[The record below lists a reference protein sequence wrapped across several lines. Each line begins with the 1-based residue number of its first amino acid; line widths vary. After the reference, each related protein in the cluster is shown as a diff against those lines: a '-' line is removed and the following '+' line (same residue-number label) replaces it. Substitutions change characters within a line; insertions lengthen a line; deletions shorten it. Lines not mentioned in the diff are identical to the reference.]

1 VTTLLLLCA
10 CCATEDRPLAEL
22 HYLGHAA
29 FVVTYANGVT
39 VLTDY
44 GASRAYGLDSPVYG
58 LGALEPDIVTRS
70 HEHADHAGGELPTS
84 TGRLVADGEAY
95 ATHGVRVSPI
105 PTHERSLETPDNTSY
120 LLEFGGTKILHLGD
134 CQALMLAPDTAEA
147 RDRVR
152 RLYPDRYDVVLLPIG
167 YVHDILQEAA
177 AFVRQLDARYVV
189 PMHYWNPGDRD
200 AFLALLDGQQDG
212 FGRTYSVEARAGA
225 GLVLDDL
232 DTPADSVTLVGLTP
246 APWPAA
252 SDRVD
257 AEDPPG
263 SEPRRI
269 EADAA
274 RRS

>member
-1 VTTLLLLCA
+1 
-10 CCATEDRPLAEL
+10 
-22 HYLGHAA
+22 
-29 FVVTYANGVT
+29 
-39 VLTDY
+39 
-44 GASRAYGLDSPVYG
+44 
-58 LGALEPDIVTRS
+58 
-70 HEHADHAGGELPTS
+70 
-84 TGRLVADGEAY
+84 
-95 ATHGVRVSPI
+95 
-105 PTHERSLETPDNTSY
+105 
-120 LLEFGGTKILHLGD
+120 
-134 CQALMLAPDTAEA
+134 MLAPDMAEA